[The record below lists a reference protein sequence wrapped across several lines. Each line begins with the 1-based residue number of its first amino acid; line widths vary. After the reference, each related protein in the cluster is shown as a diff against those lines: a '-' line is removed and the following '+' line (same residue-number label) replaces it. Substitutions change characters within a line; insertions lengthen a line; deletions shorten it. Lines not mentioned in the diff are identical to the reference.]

1 MALGSRSEHLLVST
15 KLNPCGRSSRLALVA
30 HFFRISAAPVPVGDE
45 RRYDTGQWCAQCHVP
60 RVEGVDTKTII
71 LAVANQKGGVGK
83 TTTAVNL
90 AAALAIAGLP
100 VLLIDMDPQGNAST
114 GLGVTR
120 SERHDGTYNL
130 LLDGHPGDEAIRPT
144 PVPNLWLMASN
155 PDLAG
160 AEIEL
165 VPVERREFRLK
176 TAITDLPDF
185 ASFEVI
191 LLDCPPGLGL
201 LTLNALVA
209 ATGVIVPLQC
219 EFYALEGISS
229 LMHTIEAV
237 RRRFNARLRL
247 SGILLTMF
255 DRRNSLSGL
264 VETDA
269 RDHFGD
275 WVFDTI
281 IPRNIRVSEAPSHGL
296 PVILYDPKS
305 AGALSYT
312 ALGAEIVKK
321 EKVVIPGNGR
331 SDG

>member
-1 MALGSRSEHLLVST
+1 MT
-15 KLNPCGRSSRLALVA
+15 
-30 HFFRISAAPVPVGDE
+30 VG
-45 RRYDTGQWCAQCHVP
+45 AII
-60 RVEGVDTKTII
+60 TKTLI

-90 AAALAIAGLP
+90 ASAIAVAGVS

-120 SERHDGTYNL
+120 SDRHGGTYNL
-130 LLDGHPGDEAIRPT
+130 LIDGTLENEAIRPT
-144 PVPNLWLMASN
+144 PVPNLAVLASDS
-155 PDLAG
+155 DLAG

-165 VPVERREFRLK
+165 VPLPKREFRLK
-176 TAITDLPDF
+176 NALAGLPGF
-185 ASFEVI
+185 ASFKVI
-191 LLDCPPGLGL
+191 VLDCPPGLGL

-209 ATGVIVPLQC
+209 SSGVLVPLQC

-237 RRRFNARLRL
+237 RRRFNPHLRL

-264 VETDA
+264 VEKDA
-269 RDHFGD
+269 RNHFGD

-281 IPRNIRVSEAPSHGL
+281 IPRNIRVSEAPSHGI
-296 PVILYDPKS
+296 PVLQYDPRS
-305 AGALSYT
+305 PGAMAYT
-312 ALGAEIVKK
+312 AFAAELLIK
-321 EKVVIPGNGR
+321 EKIALPKIPVPEQVRTHG
-331 SDG
+331 

>member
-1 MALGSRSEHLLVST
+1 MLFSLGAIITNPLV
-15 KLNPCGRSSRLALVA
+15 
-30 HFFRISAAPVPVGDE
+30 
-45 RRYDTGQWCAQCHVP
+45 
-60 RVEGVDTKTII
+60 

-83 TTTAVNL
+83 TTTAINL
-90 AAALAIAGLP
+90 AAALAIGGLP

-114 GLGVTR
+114 GLGITR
-120 SERHDGTYNL
+120 SERHGGTYNL
-130 LLDGHPGDEAIRPT
+130 LMDGDLGDEAIRPT
-144 PVPNLWLMASN
+144 PVPNLSLIASDS
-155 PDLAG
+155 DLAG

-165 VPVERREFRLK
+165 VPVAKREFRLK
-176 TAITDLPDF
+176 TAMAGLAEF
-185 ASFEVI
+185 AAFQVV

-209 ATGVIVPLQC
+209 SAGVIVPLQC

-264 VETDA
+264 VEKDA

-275 WVFDTI
+275 WVFDTT
-281 IPRNIRVSEAPSHGL
+281 IPRNIRVSEAPSHGV

-305 AGALSYT
+305 VGALSYT

-321 EKVVIPGNGR
+321 EKIEMPEQVRSNGE
-331 SDG
+331 

>member
-1 MALGSRSEHLLVST
+1 
-15 KLNPCGRSSRLALVA
+15 
-30 HFFRISAAPVPVGDE
+30 
-45 RRYDTGQWCAQCHVP
+45 
-60 RVEGVDTKTII
+60 
-71 LAVANQKGGVGK
+71 VGK

-90 AAALAIAGLP
+90 AAALAITGLP

-114 GLGVTR
+114 GLGINR
-120 SERHDGTYNL
+120 SERFGGTYHL
-130 LLDGHPGDEAIRPT
+130 LMEGRCDGQALRQT
-144 PVPNLWLMASN
+144 SVPNLSLIASDIN
-155 PDLAG
+155 LAG

-165 VPVERREFRLK
+165 VAVDRREFRLK
-176 TAITDLPDF
+176 TALADLPAF
-185 ASFEVI
+185 KAFRVI

-209 ATGVIVPLQC
+209 ASGVIVPLQC
-219 EFYALEGISS
+219 EFFALEGISS

-264 VETDA
+264 VEKDA

-275 WVFDTI
+275 WVYDVL

-296 PVILYDPKS
+296 PVMVYDPKS
-305 AGALSYT
+305 PGAAAYN
-312 ALGAEIVKK
+312 ALTEEILKK
-321 EKVVIPGNGR
+321 EKLVVPQPVD
-331 SDG
+331 SHEQ

>member
-1 MALGSRSEHLLVST
+1 MSWGSVINKPL
-15 KLNPCGRSSRLALVA
+15 
-30 HFFRISAAPVPVGDE
+30 
-45 RRYDTGQWCAQCHVP
+45 
-60 RVEGVDTKTII
+60 I

-90 AAALAIAGLP
+90 ATAFALSGIA

-114 GLGVTR
+114 GLGVNR
-120 SERHDGTYNL
+120 ADRHGGTYNL
-130 LLDGHPGDEAIRPT
+130 LIDGELADEAIRPT
-144 PVPNLWLMASN
+144 AVANLSLLASDG
-155 PDLAG
+155 DLAG

-165 VPVERREFRLK
+165 VPMRQRESRLR
-176 TAITDLPDF
+176 TALNALPAF
-185 ASFEVI
+185 SSYQIIV
-191 LLDCPPGLGL
+191 LDCPPGLGL

-209 ATGVIVPLQC
+209 SAGVIVPLQC

-237 RRRFNARLRL
+237 RRRFNATLRL

-264 VETDA
+264 VEKDA

-275 WVFDTI
+275 WVFDVI

-296 PVILYDPKS
+296 PVLVYDPRS
-305 AGALSYT
+305 PGAQSYT
-312 ALGAEIVKK
+312 ALGAEVLKK
-321 EKVVIPGNGR
+321 EKVKMPEAVK

>member
-1 MALGSRSEHLLVST
+1 MRTSGAVISKPLV
-15 KLNPCGRSSRLALVA
+15 
-30 HFFRISAAPVPVGDE
+30 
-45 RRYDTGQWCAQCHVP
+45 
-60 RVEGVDTKTII
+60 

-90 AAALAIAGLP
+90 AAAFAAAGAR

-120 SERHDGTYNL
+120 ADRHGGTYNL
-130 LLDGHPGDEAIRPT
+130 LMDGDLGDEAIRST
-144 PVPNLWLMASN
+144 PVANLSLLASDG
-155 PDLAG
+155 DLAG

-165 VPVERREFRLK
+165 VPAEKREFRLRN
-176 TAITDLPDF
+176 ALNALPEF
-185 ASFEVI
+185 KAFQVI
-191 LLDCPPGLGL
+191 VLDCPPGLGL

-209 ATGVIVPLQC
+209 AGGVIVPLQC
-219 EFYALEGISS
+219 EFYALEGISN

-237 RRRFNARLRL
+237 RRRFNGQLRL

-264 VETDA
+264 VEKDA

-275 WVFDTI
+275 WVFDTT

-296 PVILYDPKS
+296 PVLMYDPKS
-305 AGALSYT
+305 PGALSYT
-312 ALGAEIVKK
+312 ALGAELLKK
-321 EKVVIPGNGR
+321 EKIVIPEHVKTHG
-331 SDG
+331 

>member
-1 MALGSRSEHLLVST
+1 M
-15 KLNPCGRSSRLALVA
+15 
-30 HFFRISAAPVPVGDE
+30 
-45 RRYDTGQWCAQCHVP
+45 
-60 RVEGVDTKTII
+60 
-71 LAVANQKGGVGK
+71 ANQKGGVGK
-83 TTTAVNL
+83 TTTAINL

-120 SERHDGTYNL
+120 QERHGGTYNL
-130 LLDGHPGDEAIRPT
+130 LMDGTLASEAIRPS
-144 PVPNLWLMASN
+144 PVPNLSLIASDS
-155 PDLAG
+155 DLAG

-165 VPVERREFRLK
+165 VPEAKREFRLK
-176 TAITDLPDF
+176 GALADLREF
-185 ASFEVI
+185 AAFRVI

-209 ATGVIVPLQC
+209 SDGVIVPLQC

-237 RRRFNARLRL
+237 RRRFNPRLRL

-264 VETDA
+264 VEKDA

-275 WVFDTI
+275 WVFDTT
-281 IPRNIRVSEAPSHGL
+281 IPRNIRVSEAPSHGI
-296 PVILYDPKS
+296 PVLLYDPRS
-305 AGALSYT
+305 PGAVSYT
-312 ALGAEIVKK
+312 ALGAEIMKK
-321 EKVVIPGNGR
+321 EKLALPAPVKV
-331 SDG
+331 DG

>member
-1 MALGSRSEHLLVST
+1 M
-15 KLNPCGRSSRLALVA
+15 
-30 HFFRISAAPVPVGDE
+30 
-45 RRYDTGQWCAQCHVP
+45 
-60 RVEGVDTKTII
+60 
-71 LAVANQKGGVGK
+71 ANQKGGVGK

-90 AAALAIAGLP
+90 AAALAIAGPP

-114 GLGVTR
+114 GLGVAR
-120 SERHDGTYNL
+120 SERRGGTYNL
-130 LLDGHPGDEAIRPT
+130 LMDGDLGDEAIRPT
-144 PVPNLWLMASN
+144 PVPNLSLIASDA
-155 PDLAG
+155 DLAG

-165 VPVERREFRLK
+165 VPATKREFRLK
-176 TAITDLPDF
+176 NALTGLPEF
-185 ASFEVI
+185 GAFRVI

-209 ATGVIVPLQC
+209 ADGVLVPLQC

-247 SGILLTMF
+247 CGILLTML
-255 DRRNSLSGL
+255 DRRNSLTGL
-264 VETDA
+264 VEKDA

-275 WVFDTI
+275 WVFETT
-281 IPRNIRVSEAPSHGL
+281 IPRNIRVSEAPSHGV

-305 AGALSYT
+305 AGSVSYT

-321 EKVVIPGNGR
+321 EKVGMPEPVR
-331 SDG
+331 ADG

>member
-1 MALGSRSEHLLVST
+1 MM
-15 KLNPCGRSSRLALVA
+15 
-30 HFFRISAAPVPVGDE
+30 RISGAVISKPLV
-45 RRYDTGQWCAQCHVP
+45 
-60 RVEGVDTKTII
+60 

-90 AAALAIAGLP
+90 AAAFAAAGAR

-120 SERHDGTYNL
+120 ADRHGGTYNL
-130 LLDGHPGDEAIRPT
+130 LMDGDLGDEAIRST
-144 PVPNLWLMASN
+144 PVANLSLLASDG
-155 PDLAG
+155 DLAG

-165 VPVERREFRLK
+165 VPAEKREFRLRN
-176 TAITDLPDF
+176 ALNALPEF
-185 ASFEVI
+185 KAFQVI
-191 LLDCPPGLGL
+191 VLDCPPGLGL

-209 ATGVIVPLQC
+209 AGGVIVPLQC
-219 EFYALEGISS
+219 EFYALEGISN

-237 RRRFNARLRL
+237 RRRFNGQLRL

-264 VETDA
+264 VEKDA

-275 WVFDTI
+275 WVFDTT

-296 PVILYDPKS
+296 PVLMYDPKS
-305 AGALSYT
+305 PGALSYT
-312 ALGAEIVKK
+312 ALGAELLKK
-321 EKVVIPGNGR
+321 EKIVIPEHVKTHG
-331 SDG
+331 

>member
-1 MALGSRSEHLLVST
+1 MNPGAPIFKPLV
-15 KLNPCGRSSRLALVA
+15 
-30 HFFRISAAPVPVGDE
+30 
-45 RRYDTGQWCAQCHVP
+45 
-60 RVEGVDTKTII
+60 

-90 AAALAIAGLP
+90 AAALAIAGFP

-120 SERHDGTYNL
+120 SDRHGGTYNL
-130 LLDGHPGDEAIRPT
+130 LMDGDLGEEAIRST
-144 PVPNLWLMASN
+144 PVPNLSLLASDS
-155 PDLAG
+155 DLAG

-165 VPVERREFRLK
+165 VPVPKREFRLK
-176 TAITDLPDF
+176 NALTELPEF
-185 ASFEVI
+185 AAYQVI

-209 ATGVIVPLQC
+209 SAGVIVPLQC

-264 VETDA
+264 VEKDA
-269 RDHFGD
+269 RNHFGD
-275 WVFDTI
+275 WVFDTT
-281 IPRNIRVSEAPSHGL
+281 IPRNIRVSEAPSHGV
-296 PVILYDPKS
+296 PVLLYDPRS
-305 AGALSYT
+305 PGAQSYT
-312 ALGAEIVKK
+312 ALGAEIIKK
-321 EKVVIPGNGR
+321 EKIAISEQVKTNG
-331 SDG
+331 

>member
-1 MALGSRSEHLLVST
+1 MRTSGAVISKPLV
-15 KLNPCGRSSRLALVA
+15 
-30 HFFRISAAPVPVGDE
+30 
-45 RRYDTGQWCAQCHVP
+45 
-60 RVEGVDTKTII
+60 

-90 AAALAIAGLP
+90 AAAFAVAGAR

-120 SERHDGTYNL
+120 ADRHGGTYNL
-130 LLDGHPGDEAIRPT
+130 LMDGDLGDEAIRST
-144 PVPNLWLMASN
+144 PVANLSLLASDG
-155 PDLAG
+155 DLAG

-165 VPVERREFRLK
+165 VPAEKREFRLRN
-176 TAITDLPDF
+176 ALNALPEF
-185 ASFEVI
+185 KAFQVI
-191 LLDCPPGLGL
+191 VLDCPPGLGL

-209 ATGVIVPLQC
+209 AGGVIVPLQC
-219 EFYALEGISS
+219 EFYALEGISN

-237 RRRFNARLRL
+237 RRRFNGQLRL

-264 VETDA
+264 VEKDA

-275 WVFDTI
+275 WVFDTT

-296 PVILYDPKS
+296 PVLMYDPKS
-305 AGALSYT
+305 PGALSYT
-312 ALGAEIVKK
+312 ALGAELLKK
-321 EKVVIPGNGR
+321 EKIVIPEHVKTHG
-331 SDG
+331 

>member
-1 MALGSRSEHLLVST
+1 VW
-15 KLNPCGRSSRLALVA
+15 
-30 HFFRISAAPVPVGDE
+30 
-45 RRYDTGQWCAQCHVP
+45 RRYARRLPSRTPGAIITTP
-60 RVEGVDTKTII
+60 LI

-90 AAALAIAGLP
+90 AAALAVKGLP

-114 GLGVTR
+114 GLGINR
-120 SERHDGTYNL
+120 SERFSGTYNL
-130 LLDGHPGDEAIRPT
+130 LMNGRSDIQAIRKT
-144 PVPNLWLMASN
+144 SVPNLSLIASDIN
-155 PDLAG
+155 LAG

-165 VPVERREFRLK
+165 VGVDRREFRLK
-176 TAITDLPDF
+176 IALAELPEF
-185 ASFEVI
+185 QAFQLI

-209 ATGVIVPLQC
+209 ASGVIVPLQC

-264 VETDA
+264 VEKDA

-275 WVFDTI
+275 WVFDAT

-296 PVILYDPKS
+296 PVIIYDPKS
-305 AGALSYT
+305 
-312 ALGAEIVKK
+312 LGASAYNAMAVEIGKK
-321 EKVVIPGNGR
+321 EKLVIPQPT
-331 SDG
+331 DIHE

>member
-1 MALGSRSEHLLVST
+1 VATTPSRQLIRGPIIT
-15 KLNPCGRSSRLALVA
+15 K
-30 HFFRISAAPVPVGDE
+30 PVV
-45 RRYDTGQWCAQCHVP
+45 
-60 RVEGVDTKTII
+60 

-90 AAALAIAGLP
+90 AAALAVAGLS

-120 SERHDGTYNL
+120 SERHGGTYNL
-130 LLDGHPGDEAIRPT
+130 LMDGDLGEQAIRPT
-144 PVPNLWLMASN
+144 PVPNLWLLASDG
-155 PDLAG
+155 DLAG

-165 VPVERREFRLK
+165 VPAEKREFRLRN
-176 TAITDLPDF
+176 ALSALPEF
-185 ASFEVI
+185 AAFAVI

-201 LTLNALVA
+201 LTLNALVGSS
-209 ATGVIVPLQC
+209 GVIVPLQC

-237 RRRFNARLRL
+237 RRRFNSSLRL

-264 VETDA
+264 VEKDA

-275 WVFDTI
+275 WVFDTT
-281 IPRNIRVSEAPSHGL
+281 IPRNIRVSEAPSHGV
-296 PVILYDPKS
+296 PVLLYDPRS
-305 AGALSYT
+305 PGALSYT
-312 ALGAEIVKK
+312 AFAAEIVQK
-321 EKVVIPGNGR
+321 EKLVMSEQVKA
-331 SDG
+331 DG

>member
-1 MALGSRSEHLLVST
+1 VFEPGAIITKPLV
-15 KLNPCGRSSRLALVA
+15 
-30 HFFRISAAPVPVGDE
+30 
-45 RRYDTGQWCAQCHVP
+45 
-60 RVEGVDTKTII
+60 

-90 AAALAIAGLP
+90 ATSLAVAGLT

-114 GLGVTR
+114 GLGVAR
-120 SERHDGTYNL
+120 SERFGGTYKL
-130 LLDGHPGDEAIRPT
+130 LMEGHPDKQTIRPT
-144 PVPNLWLMASN
+144 LVPRLSLIASDI
-155 PDLAG
+155 DLAG
-160 AEIEL
+160 SEIEL
-165 VPVERREFRLK
+165 VTVDRREFRLK
-176 TAITDLPDF
+176 AALTDTPVF
-185 ASFEVI
+185 GGFQVI

-237 RRRFNARLRL
+237 RRRFNPMLRL

-269 RDHFGD
+269 RNHFGD
-275 WVFDTI
+275 WVFDVM
-281 IPRNIRVSEAPSHGL
+281 IPRNVRISEAPSHGK
-296 PVILYDPKS
+296 PVLLYDGRSP
-305 AGALSYT
+305 GALAYT
-312 ALGAEIVKK
+312 ALAAEILNK
-321 EKVVIPGNGR
+321 EKVVIPEQVAAHG
-331 SDG
+331 